1 LNTTQPQLKPGPGP
15 KHKKESPLLNLML
28 NILIPT
34 IIMMKF
40 STSEYLGQVYGL
52 IVALAFPL
60 GYGIFDLIK
69 SSKVNGFSLIGL
81 FSILITGGIGLF
93 ELDKTWMIVKETA
106 IPLIMGMVVV
116 ISEKTSKPLVKSF
129 LGQMIDLDMIRDAY
143 EEKQLGHLFKGRL
156 KKSTY
161 MLASTFV
168 VSAILNF
175 VLAVYVLKG
184 NPGTEEFIESLGKMT
199 FLSFPVITVPTMLM
213 VGFILYYLF
222 NGIKKETDLEIEDVF
237 RQ

>member
-1 LNTTQPQLKPGPGP
+1 LNSTQPQTEKGESS
-15 KHKKESPLLNLML
+15 KQKKESPLLNLML

-40 STSEYLGQVYGL
+40 SKAEYLGQVNGL
-52 IVALAFPL
+52 ILALAFPL
-60 GYGIFDLIK
+60 GYGIYDHIK

-93 ELDKTWMIVKETA
+93 ELDRTWMIVKETA
-106 IPLIMGMVVV
+106 IPLIVGIVV
-116 ISEKTSKPLVKSF
+116 IASEKTSKPLVRSF
-129 LGQMIDLDMIRDAY
+129 LGQMIDLDMIASAY
-143 EEKQLGHLFKGRL
+143 EEKGLSDLLKGRL
-156 KKSTY
+156 RNSTY
-161 MLASTFV
+161 MLASTFL

-175 VLAVYVLKG
+175 VLAVYVLEG
-184 NPGTEEFIESLGKMT
+184 NPGTEEFVESLGKMT